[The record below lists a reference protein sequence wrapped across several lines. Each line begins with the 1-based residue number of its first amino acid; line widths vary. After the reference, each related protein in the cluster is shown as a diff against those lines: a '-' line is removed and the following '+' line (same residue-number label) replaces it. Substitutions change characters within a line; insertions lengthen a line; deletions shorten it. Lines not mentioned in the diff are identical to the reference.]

1 MHKIQAKARLVA
13 RSDAEEIEEEVRQ
26 HRNFKPV
33 VALADKLLS
42 AQHNLKAKAMGFD
55 RHQREALAKIL
66 KDEVG
71 VDVAQL
77 IK

>member
-1 MHKIQAKARLVA
+1 MPNLEAKARLTA
-13 RSDAEEIEEEVRQ
+13 RSDADMIEEEVRG

-33 VALADKLLS
+33 MALAEKLLT

-55 RHQREALAKIL
+55 RQQREALAKIL
-66 KDEVG
+66 RDEVG